1 MKSYCIYTKE
11 KNEACLQVQ
20 AEMASDPDFPR
31 NFDCC
36 ITIMSDWNSQ
46 TWMSKRCSQ
55 LPLDE
60 QMLKYYPEEYGNGD
74 TDLVDAG
81 YMSQPIRPY
90 AVILV
95 YFLWSN
101 VNGDKGNS
109 LKGNIIWVISGQY
122 LVQSPKW
129 FFW

>member
-20 AEMASDPDFPR
+20 AEMTSDPEFPR

-36 ITIMSDWNSQ
+36 ITIMSDWSAD
-46 TWMSKRCSQ
+46 WMSKRCSQ

-60 QMLKYYPEEYGNGD
+60 QMVISYPEEYGDGD
-74 TDLVDAG
+74 TDCVDAG
-81 YMSQPIRPY
+81 YMSEPSRPS

-95 YFLWSN
+95 YILWSN
-101 VNGDKGNS
+101 VNGNQGN
-109 LKGNIIWVISGQY
+109 L
-122 LVQSPKW
+122 L
-129 FFW
+129 